1 MQSLTSNFSLGD
13 AFWNYVDV
21 NVLRE
26 NLNPQ
31 YEETSFDYTP
41 KDIYEI
47 FEYGDP
53 SYWTTVNYAGI
64 SLYSQM
70 MN

>member
-1 MQSLTSNFSLGD
+1 M
-13 AFWNYVDV
+13 DV